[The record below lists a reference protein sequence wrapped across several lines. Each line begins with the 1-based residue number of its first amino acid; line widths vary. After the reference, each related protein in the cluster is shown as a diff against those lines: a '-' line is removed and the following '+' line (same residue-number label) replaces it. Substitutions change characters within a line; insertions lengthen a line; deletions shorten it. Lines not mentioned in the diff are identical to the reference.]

1 MEKSE
6 ESRPPLKLKN
16 NTFCHFSLGCFF
28 QKLGVSR
35 GLGCNRKIFKKHFL
49 ELSYNLVFKKY
60 ASHHWA
66 IYYFRNPF
74 RATVTCMVFILD
86 FANYLIEVAKSPS
99 IFSSYFWWRE
109 FYVAETCDH
118 NIICHKRLVN
128 KVNHEKIFNLPM
140 MKALVLFAFNN
151 SITHRHQIDAFNH
164 FGFYLEPYHRK
175 E

>member
-1 MEKSE
+1 MFILYSKIFGVYFLPLF
-6 ESRPPLKLKN
+6 SRIFLAKDTGVKGAWMSWKN
-16 NTFCHFSLGCFF
+16 F
-28 QKLGVSR
+28 QKTLFEIDIWF
-35 GLGCNRKIFKKHFL
+35 GLQ
-49 ELSYNLVFKKY
+49 KY
-60 ASHHWA
+60 ASHQWA